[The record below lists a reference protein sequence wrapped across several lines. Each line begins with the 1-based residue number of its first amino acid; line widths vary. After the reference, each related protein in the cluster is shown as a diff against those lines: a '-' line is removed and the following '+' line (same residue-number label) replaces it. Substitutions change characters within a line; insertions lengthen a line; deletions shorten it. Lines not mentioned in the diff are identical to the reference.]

1 MDVYFSGDII
11 LILNEEFILMCFSL
25 LSCLLPFLTTFFLPP
40 DVFVLYITSLSFSSP
55 SKFSNQPFFPLYL
68 CILTFS
74 CLLLLL
80 IMLHIPLLPFA
91 FPLPPTIFHFSSIS
105 TAPAL
110 SSYVISFYAISPFF
124 LSSLSVPCH
133 PSLHPPQPH
142 LNPNIPPASFPP
154 SSRQVLQ
161 VHLSPGLHQLGS
173 VSWQL
178 ALCLLFIFT
187 IVYFSIWKGVKTS
200 GKVTE
205 GAPAWLMGVSVRV
218 DGWMD

>member
-1 MDVYFSGDII
+1 MCIFTNFLVIIVY
-11 LILNEEFILMCFSL
+11 
-25 LSCLLPFLTTFFLPP
+25 
-40 DVFVLYITSLSFSSP
+40 SLSPLFAPSSP
-55 SKFSNQPFFPLYL
+55 SP
-68 CILTFS
+68 
-74 CLLLLL
+74 
-80 IMLHIPLLPFA
+80 
-91 FPLPPTIFHFSSIS
+91 
-105 TAPAL
+105 
-110 SSYVISFYAISPFF
+110 
-124 LSSLSVPCH
+124 
-133 PSLHPPQPH
+133 
-142 LNPNIPPASFPP
+142 PP

-205 GAPAWLMGVSVRV
+205 GAPAWLMVVSVRV

>member
-1 MDVYFSGDII
+1 
-11 LILNEEFILMCFSL
+11 
-25 LSCLLPFLTTFFLPP
+25 
-40 DVFVLYITSLSFSSP
+40 
-55 SKFSNQPFFPLYL
+55 
-68 CILTFS
+68 
-74 CLLLLL
+74 
-80 IMLHIPLLPFA
+80 ML
-91 FPLPPTIFHFSSIS
+91 
-105 TAPAL
+105 PAL
-110 SSYVISFYAISPFF
+110 
-124 LSSLSVPCH
+124 
-133 PSLHPPQPH
+133 
-142 LNPNIPPASFPP
+142 FPP

-205 GAPAWLMGVSVRV
+205 RAPAWLMWMSVRV